1 MSISELK
8 SNFLFTIRISAADWC
23 DVGATLFRT
32 RHIDMLGEA
41 NFDGPKL
48 RSVVSGGMDQKIFW
62 FHGAMSPHVRLV
74 LKTENKTLIYMSY
87 TELRYDSTRVMER
100 IASGEEVDPSEYY
113 LRNTPYSEKSAPQY
127 DLIKRIVSMGVG
139 RRMPNRAAD
148 DILKNL

>member
-1 MSISELK
+1 
-8 SNFLFTIRISAADWC
+8 
-23 DVGATLFRT
+23 
-32 RHIDMLGEA
+32 
-41 NFDGPKL
+41 
-48 RSVVSGGMDQKIFW
+48 
-62 FHGAMSPHVRLV
+62 
-74 LKTENKTLIYMSY
+74 MSY